1 MRKQLLHFIKGFK
14 EILSSRYSK
23 YHDEL
28 PYFITSF
35 IALLIVLVGI
45 YAFIEL
51 TQDLSTTVMAGYDK
65 SIAAFAVSL
74 RTPQLTQIM
83 QYITNIGD
91 LYGYLVML
99 VLCTIAFYIAFKNW
113 RYVLQIVFVLML
125 SSLAN
130 TILKKIINRARPTAT
145 HLVTVKTLS
154 YPSGHAMSAM
164 AFYGFMIYLL
174 FTFKMNKYVKTALI
188 SVCGL
193 MIVAIGFSRIYLGV
207 HFPSDIAGGY
217 IAGFIWVVFC
227 ALLFNLIYFFR
238 REKADKKRKKEGINE
253 ALDSPK

>member
-14 EILSSRYSK
+14 KLLSSK
-23 YHDEL
+23 YTKYQDEL

-35 IALLIVLVGI
+35 VALLIVLVGI
-45 YAFIEL
+45 YVFIEL
-51 TQDLSTTVMAGYDK
+51 TEDLSTTVMAGYDK

-74 RTPQLTQIM
+74 RNPQLTKIM
-83 QYITNIGD
+83 QYITNVGD
-91 LYGYLVML
+91 LYGYLIMVA
-99 VLCTIAFYIAFKNW
+99 LCTIAFYIAFKNW
-113 RYVLQIVFVLML
+113 RYVLQIVFVLFV

-130 TILKKIINRARPTAT
+130 TLLKKIINRARPTAA
-145 HLVTVKTLS
+145 HLVSVKTLS

-174 FTFKMNKYVKTALI
+174 FTFKMNKYLKAALI

-193 MIVAIGFSRIYLGV
+193 MILAIGFSRVYLGV

-227 ALLFNLIYFFR
+227 ALIFNLIYFFR
-238 REKADKKRKKEGINE
+238 REKADKKRDLE
-253 ALDSPK
+253 A